1 MIIELLEREMRH
13 AMKTE
18 DKKARILA
26 AAEEIM
32 SQKELADS
40 TISEIAYK
48 AGVAD
53 SVIYQYFRG
62 KEELLFS
69 IPGERMKEVLDL
81 LDEQLQGIRDA
92 ESRLRKM
99 IWFHLRYND
108 THPGYSRILLLECRS
123 SNDFYKTPAYQLI
136 REYAKVLSNI
146 LKSGVEDG
154 SFRSD
159 LDIKLMRDIVLGTLD
174 WETISCL
181 ASGEIEESVPD
192 LEDIMA
198 LVHAMISRREES
210 EINKADRILSAAER
224 VFAQK
229 GFTKATISEIAK
241 SAGVAEGTVYDYFEN
256 KEDLL
261 LSIPVKRFGKYF
273 DDLSETF
280 HIKSP
285 LRKLRRFI
293 RYHFSL
299 FLTERE
305 FLRVFLLQIQ
315 LNKRFYGSKAY
326 ESFRNYFR
334 AVEEIIEE
342 GKTEGSFHS
351 GVNPRIFRNMFL
363 GTFSHLA
370 LRWIILGKES
380 DTDKM
385 QEIGQVA
392 DLLSSA
398 VTSSGLNPTSG

>member
-1 MIIELLEREMRH
+1 MLIESLEREMRH
-13 AMKTE
+13 SIKTE

-32 SQKELADS
+32 SQKGLADS

-53 SVIYQYFRG
+53 SVIYQYFKG

-69 IPGERMKEVLDL
+69 IPAERMKEVLDL
-81 LDEQLQGIRDA
+81 LDEQLQGIRDP

-123 SNDFYKTPAYQLI
+123 STAFYKTPAYQLI
-136 REYAKVLSNI
+136 REYAKVLSSI

-154 SFRSD
+154 SFRPD
-159 LDIKLMRDIVLGTLD
+159 LDIRLMRDIVLGTLD

-192 LEDIMA
+192 LEDIMV
-198 LVHAMISRREES
+198 LVHAMIAPRQES
-210 EINKADRILSAAER
+210 EINKADRILSAAEK
-224 VFAQK
+224 VFAAK
-229 GFTKATISEIAK
+229 GFPKATISEIAK
-241 SAGVAEGTVYDYFEN
+241 SARVAEGTVYEYFAN

-261 LSIPVKRFGKYF
+261 LSIPVKRFGRYL
-273 DDLSETF
+273 DELPETF
-280 HIKSP
+280 HIRNP

-305 FLRVFLLQIQ
+305 FLKVFLLQIQ
-315 LNKRFYGSKAY
+315 LNKRFYGSKAF
-326 ESFRNYFR
+326 ETFRNYFR

-342 GKTEGSFHS
+342 GKIKGSFHS
-351 GVNPRIFRNMFL
+351 EASPRIFRNMFL

-370 LRWIILGKES
+370 LRWIILGKGTE
-380 DTDKM
+380 TDKM
-385 QEIGQVA
+385 QELNQVT
-392 DLLSSA
+392 DLLSMA
-398 VTSSGLNPTSG
+398 VRTRGDGR